1 MKDSNKKPV
10 KIIIQH
16 SKEVVNFADF
26 INEVLD
32 FEEES
37 KKPEDKQTSP
47 QKNGVD
53 SMGGNL

>member
-1 MKDSNKKPV
+1 MINRKKPV

-32 FEEES
+32 FEEDNT
-37 KKPEDKQTSP
+37 KPEDKQTSP
-47 QKNGVD
+47 EN
-53 SMGGNL
+53 

>member
-1 MKDSNKKPV
+1 MSNKKKPV

-37 KKPEDKQTSP
+37 EKPEDKQMSP
-47 QKNGVD
+47 RKLG
-53 SMGGNL
+53 

>member
-1 MKDSNKKPV
+1 MSNKKKPV

-32 FEEES
+32 FEEDNE
-37 KKPEDKQTSP
+37 KPEDKQTYS
-47 QKNGVD
+47 QKV
-53 SMGGNL
+53 

>member
-1 MKDSNKKPV
+1 MSNKKKPV

-32 FEEES
+32 FEEENDKPKD
-37 KKPEDKQTSP
+37 KKIST
-47 QKNGVD
+47 QKV
-53 SMGGNL
+53 

>member
-1 MKDSNKKPV
+1 MSNKKKPV

-32 FEEES
+32 FEEENDKS
-37 KKPEDKQTSP
+37 KDKQTSS
-47 QKNGVD
+47 QKV
-53 SMGGNL
+53 